1 MDNSFAQ
8 SLDQT
13 GLNPIDGDASQSAD
27 APQKQQPA
35 ESASQH
41 EGAPENPAAEAGEV
55 LLHVGGHIP
64 EEEEEGEYDD
74 TDYTPDF
81 INDLLQNPPIVAGDS
96 VDAFGRLFESYEFN
110 FMSPHRP
117 KTDHEYMLVARA
129 TNISWELMRYD
140 RMKALILQHYQHAAA
155 DRLHRRCNSSGSG
168 QKSGSKTG
176 SERPMRYFTD
186 PAYRQQFIAKLEE
199 AGLSPVV
206 VDTEAYLR
214 SLMPLST
221 IERLITSSENR
232 LARILRQLEA
242 AYLRR
247 NPMQPMTQSNDA
259 SRLENKRK

>member
-1 MDNSFAQ
+1 
-8 SLDQT
+8 
-13 GLNPIDGDASQSAD
+13 
-27 APQKQQPA
+27 
-35 ESASQH
+35 
-41 EGAPENPAAEAGEV
+41 
-55 LLHVGGHIP
+55 
-64 EEEEEGEYDD
+64 
-74 TDYTPDF
+74 
-81 INDLLQNPPIVAGDS
+81 
-96 VDAFGRLFESYEFN
+96 
-110 FMSPHRP
+110 
-117 KTDHEYMLVARA
+117 
-129 TNISWELMRYD
+129 
-140 RMKALILQHYQHAAA
+140 
-155 DRLHRRCNSSGSG
+155 
-168 QKSGSKTG
+168 
-176 SERPMRYFTD
+176 MRYFTD